1 MSPELWKDLPLPFD
15 SPPTLTM
22 SGRDKNARLEP
33 ETYSTLELVQNDQAA
48 NARLIMAEDQLQIP
62 EYVHLQRRFDD
73 VGKEVHDNMYFTNSR
88 RAR

>member
-1 MSPELWKDLPLPFD
+1 MSPELWNDLPLPFD
-15 SPPTLTM
+15 SPSTLTM
-22 SGRDKNARLEP
+22 SRRDKNARLEP

-73 VGKEVHDNMYFTNSR
+73 VEKEVHDNMYFTNSR
-88 RAR
+88 RTR